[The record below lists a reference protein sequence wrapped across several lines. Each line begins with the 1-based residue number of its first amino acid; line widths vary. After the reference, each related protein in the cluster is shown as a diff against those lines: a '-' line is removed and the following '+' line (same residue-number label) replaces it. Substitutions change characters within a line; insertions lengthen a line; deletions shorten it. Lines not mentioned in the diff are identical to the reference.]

1 VTALPA
7 HLVATPVL
15 ERAGGSRGGVVLG
28 AGATA
33 AWADLDGFVVA
44 VTTREV
50 PLLPNAVAIAAGA
63 GTLTG
68 AGLAPGAAA
77 RLSPGRI
84 DLGGLRITWDP
95 AAPPAWDPAVP
106 VPAATTPEAVTTRG
120 QALLQALGIRPDPAT
135 LVPDPAALVR
145 ELARIGLATAAD
157 PEGAAALDLLF
168 RAVRERDPDPAATA
182 SRALAGR
189 GPGLTPE
196 GDDLL
201 AAVAGA
207 VAVLGPASG
216 FDGPGREQF
225 LATLIPGPG
234 RTTALSATLLA
245 LAAEGRL
252 AEPAGR
258 LLDLSPAGEAAWP
271 GALSRLE
278 RLGHGSGRA
287 YAAGIAATTTLLAAH
302 APGG

>member
-1 VTALPA
+1 MTALPA
-7 HLVATPVL
+7 HLVAVPVL
-15 ERAGGSRGGVVLG
+15 ELAGGGRRGVLLGV
-28 AGATA
+28 GATA
-33 AWADLDGFVVA
+33 AWVELGGFVVA

-50 PLLPNAVAIAAGA
+50 PLLPNGVALAAG
-63 GTLTG
+63 TG
-68 AGLAPGAAA
+68 ALSGPGVVPGASA
-77 RLSPGRI
+77 RLSPGRVE
-84 DLGGLRITWDP
+84 LGALRVTWDR
-95 AAPPAWDPAVP
+95 AAPPVWDPAVP
-106 VPAATTPEAVTTRG
+106 VPAGAAPEVVARRG
-120 QALLQALGIRPDPAT
+120 AALLRALGAGPDD
-135 LVPDPAALVR
+135 LVG
-145 ELARIGLATAAD
+145 ELARAGLATAAG
-157 PEGAAALDLLF
+157 PEGAAGLALLF
-168 RAVRERDPDPAATA
+168 RAVRERDPDPVATA

-216 FDGPGREQF
+216 FDEPGRGRF
-225 LATLIPGPG
+225 LAALAPEPG

-245 LAAEGRL
+245 LASAGRL

-258 LLDLSPAGEAAWP
+258 LLDLSPAGETAWP

-287 YAAGIAATTTLLAAH
+287 YAAGIAATATLLAEGT
-302 APGG
+302 PVR

>member
-1 VTALPA
+1 MTAFPA
-7 HLVATPVL
+7 HLVAVPVL
-15 ERAGGSRGGVVLG
+15 ELAGGGRRGVLLGV
-28 AGATA
+28 GATA
-33 AWADLDGFVVA
+33 AWVELGGFVVA

-50 PLLPNAVAIAAGA
+50 PLLPNGVARAAG
-63 GTLTG
+63 TG
-68 AGLAPGAAA
+68 ALSGPGVVPGASA
-77 RLSPGRI
+77 RLSPGRVE
-84 DLGGLRITWDP
+84 LGALRVTWDP
-95 AAPPAWDPAVP
+95 AAPPVWDPAVP
-106 VPAATTPEAVTTRG
+106 VPAGAAQEVVARRG
-120 QALLQALGIRPDPAT
+120 AALLRALGAGPDD
-135 LVPDPAALVR
+135 LIG
-145 ELARIGLATAAD
+145 ELARAGLATAAD
-157 PEGAAALDLLF
+157 PEGAAGLALLF
-168 RAVRERDPDPAATA
+168 RAVRERDPNPAVTA

-216 FDGPGREQF
+216 FDEPGRGRF
-225 LATLIPGPG
+225 LAALAPEPG

-258 LLDLSPAGEAAWP
+258 LLDLSPAGETAWP

-287 YAAGIAATTTLLAAH
+287 YAAGIAATTTLLAEGT
-302 APGG
+302 PVR